1 MAIVRPLA
9 LAAAAFALLIA
20 QPACA
25 EAPIKPADATALAQR
40 FLASLQARDASNL
53 AALMDV
59 PFRQLGAVV
68 ALPGQGAGTTCA
80 TEAKDAV
87 AKQKLAAC
95 IAQDGVSA
103 HVLANPIPGK
113 WSIVNASEEA
123 AWSRQRLGA
132 DLGSVGSDVV
142 IARFDKDTG
151 DRAQYFVG
159 IGRGASGLVVKH
171 FAVTWMPALF

>member
-9 LAAAAFALLIA
+9 AAALALFVA
-20 QPACA
+20 RPAGA
-25 EAPIKPADATALAQR
+25 EAPIKPADATKLAQR
-40 FLASLQARDASNL
+40 FLASLQARDAGGL

-68 ALPGQGAGTTCA
+68 ALPRAQGGATMCA
-80 TEAKDAV
+80 TEAKDEA

-95 IAQDGVSA
+95 IAQDTVSA
-103 HVLANPIPGK
+103 HMLPNPIPGK
-113 WSIVNASEEA
+113 WSIEKASEEA
-123 AWSRQRLGA
+123 AWLKQRLGA

-142 IARFDKDTG
+142 IARFDKNTG

-159 IGRGASGLVVKH
+159 IGRGASGPLVVKH
-171 FAVTWMPALF
+171 FAVTWIPTE